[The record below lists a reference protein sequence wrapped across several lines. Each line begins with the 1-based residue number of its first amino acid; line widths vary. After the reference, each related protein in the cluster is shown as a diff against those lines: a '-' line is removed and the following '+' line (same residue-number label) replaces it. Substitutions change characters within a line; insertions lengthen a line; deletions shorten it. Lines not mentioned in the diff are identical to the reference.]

1 MAHTKITTRNITD
14 DAVTSAKLDTNID
27 IAGTLAIGGGLSIPS
42 TITHVGD
49 TDTKLDFNQANTM
62 RLITGGNTA
71 WIANA
76 SSLVINEDSID
87 FDFRVESNGN
97 ANMLFVDGGND
108 AVGIGTDT
116 IDNNATLHI
125 EDSAYPVINL
135 DRSAS
140 LADGNHLGYI
150 NFQNNGDIYGYIG
163 GWVEDVSDT
172 DGELRFATQKGTSLS
187 DKMVITSDGDVGIG
201 TTDPN
206 GALHVKSDTNYS
218 INTDFTVADGSGTYT
233 WHAYQRNGA
242 NKWRVGGKADDSY
255 LSWYNDQTSSH
266 QLALKSDGK
275 VGVGTTTPAALL
287 DVRTGSGTY
296 SHFGGIGVTDT
307 HYTGITFGYSE
318 ASSASYRKSGIA
330 QEQIGDGAARGHMH
344 FLTDINADGNSV
356 TLADSKMKI
365 HGTTGYVI
373 PRMNFH
379 YALSS
384 AGASLSTTGDESSL
398 GQGIQILKQQISVNA
413 SSKIIVWADSGQISA
428 SSTGGYN
435 PQMLIYVTTN
445 SSAPPNRGESYAINS
460 STQHRWYPI
469 NTSSNDRLF
478 LYVHGAT
485 GTLSPGTYYIYLY
498 GGSYNGGTMIYNS
511 QSAAR
516 GSSIVWAEVMV

>member
-150 NFQNNGDIYGYIG
+150 NFQNNGDVYGHIG
-163 GWVEDVSDT
+163 GWVEDVSET
-172 DGELRFATQKGTSLS
+172 DGELHFATQKDTSLTT
-187 DKMVITSDGDVGIG
+187 KMVITSDGYVGIGATSPIEKMHVNGQIMSSASNSTSATAGVERAIIDLSSHIARVGHFRGTESAGSGEMSLWTDSVERVRIDESGWVGIG
-201 TTDPN
+201 T
-206 GALHVKSDTNYS
+206 
-218 INTDFTVADGSGTYT
+218 
-233 WHAYQRNGA
+233 Q
-242 NKWRVGGKADDSY
+242 
-255 LSWYNDQTSSH
+255 
-266 QLALKSDGK
+266 
-275 VGVGTTTPAALL
+275 TPAALL

-296 SHFGGIGVTDT
+296 SHFGGIPVTNT

-318 ASSASYRKSGIA
+318 AGSASYRKSGIA

-344 FLTDINADGNSV
+344 FLTDIASDGNSV

-384 AGASLSTTGDESSL
+384 VGASQTTTGDESSS
-398 GQGIQILKQQISVNA
+398 GAGILILKQQISVNA
-413 SSKIIVWADSGQISA
+413 DSKIIVWADSGQISA

-435 PQMLIYVTTN
+435 PQMVIYVTSN
-445 SSAPPNRGESYAINS
+445 SSAPPSRGESHGINS

-478 LYVHGAT
+478 LYAHGAT
-485 GTLSPGTYYIYLY
+485 GTLTPGTYYIYVY
-498 GGSYNGGTMIYNS
+498 GGSYNGGTMIFNS
-511 QSAAR
+511 QATAR
-516 GSSIVWAEVMV
+516 SSSIVWAEVMV